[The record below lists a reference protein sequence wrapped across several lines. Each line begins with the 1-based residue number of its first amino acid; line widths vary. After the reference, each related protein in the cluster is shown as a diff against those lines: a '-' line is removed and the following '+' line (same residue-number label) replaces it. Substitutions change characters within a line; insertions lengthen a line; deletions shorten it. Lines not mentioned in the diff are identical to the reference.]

1 MASTGNLLL
10 ELFVIFAG
18 GKLLAELVER
28 WRQPSVVGEILAGV
42 LLGLSLLGLVHPSE
56 LTQGLA
62 EVGAIFLLFTVGLEI
77 KPRDLLHVGRTATAV
92 ATLGVL
98 VPVIL
103 GFYCMKVMGHGLI
116 ESIFVGAAMVATS
129 GGITARVL
137 ADAGMLSSHVARIM
151 LAAAVVDDIL
161 GMIVLAV
168 VSSLSSGQI
177 NYVSLAVVG
186 VEAVVFSLLIVF
198 FGSRVV
204 GRFHPNVAKLRSQ
217 NARLFSPSFSASV
230 CRWRRSILEW
240 PRSSELSWLAW
251 PWLPTASRGA
261 CERMRIPSWYSSR
274 RSFCAAGCSGVPKD
288 NGTIQCSFHG
298 IGHLSAGSFEQAD

>member
-10 ELFVIFAG
+10 ELFAIFAG
-18 GKLLAELVER
+18 GKLLAELAER
-28 WRQPSVVGEILAGV
+28 LRQPSVVGEILAGV
-42 LLGLSLLGLVHPSE
+42 LLGPSLLGLV
-56 LTQGLA
+56 
-62 EVGAIFLLFTVGLEI
+62 
-77 KPRDLLHVGRTATAV
+77 
-92 ATLGVL
+92 
-98 VPVIL
+98 
-103 GFYCMKVMGHGLI
+103 
-116 ESIFVGAAMVATS
+116 
-129 GGITARVL
+129 
-137 ADAGMLSSHVARIM
+137 
-151 LAAAVVDDIL
+151 
-161 GMIVLAV
+161 
-168 VSSLSSGQI
+168 
-177 NYVSLAVVG
+177 
-186 VEAVVFSLLIVF
+186 
-198 FGSRVV
+198 
-204 GRFHPNVAKLRSQ
+204 HPNVAKLRSQ